1 MGNSEVIARTIRS
14 NNWLRT
20 DSIFIENEQIEALS
34 NRPSW
39 IAAISEAGM
48 TTGDTKDLRMDQ
60 GVTANENII
69 QHVMDIGANYWS
81 VWNWHNISARHI
93 LS

>member
-1 MGNSEVIARTIRS
+1 M
-14 NNWLRT
+14 LRT

-60 GVTANENII
+60 GVRA
-69 QHVMDIGANYWS
+69 S
-81 VWNWHNISARHI
+81 VGRAQ
-93 LS
+93 LA